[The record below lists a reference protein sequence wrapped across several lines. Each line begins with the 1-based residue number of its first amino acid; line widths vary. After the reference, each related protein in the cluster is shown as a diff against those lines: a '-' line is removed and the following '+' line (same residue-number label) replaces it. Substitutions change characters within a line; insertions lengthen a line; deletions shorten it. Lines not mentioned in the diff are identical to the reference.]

1 MDRTL
6 DVAQSSMTNLHL
18 PFSFLFQDL
27 WRDSVTFV
35 PGARDASHA
44 PSFSSD
50 KFGKIFRDKRTIINI
65 FYNDPFSTCGY
76 LNHFTQILDILN
88 TFLPCT
94 CNEK

>member
-27 WRDSVTFV
+27 RRDSVTFV

-50 KFGKIFRDKRTIINI
+50 KFGKIFKNKQTINI
-65 FYNDPFSTCGY
+65 FDN
-76 LNHFTQILDILN
+76 FTMIHSVRVAILTILHK
-88 TFLPCT
+88 F
-94 CNEK
+94 

>member
-50 KFGKIFRDKRTIINI
+50 KFGKIFKNKRTINI
-65 FYNDPFSTCGY
+65 FYNFTMIHSVRVAILTILHKYKTYQHVSTLY
-76 LNHFTQILDILN
+76 L
-88 TFLPCT
+88 
-94 CNEK
+94 

>member
-6 DVAQSSMTNLHL
+6 DIAQSSMTNLHL

-27 WRDSVTFV
+27 WRDSVKFV

-50 KFGKIFRDKRTIINI
+50 KFGKIFHK
-65 FYNDPFSTCGY
+65 
-76 LNHFTQILDILN
+76 
-88 TFLPCT
+88 
-94 CNEK
+94 

>member
-1 MDRTL
+1 MDPTL

-18 PFSFLFQDL
+18 PFSFLFQDF

-50 KFGKIFRDKRTIINI
+50 KFGKIFINKPTINI
-65 FYNDPFSTCGY
+65 FYN
-76 LNHFTQILDILN
+76 FTMIHLVLMAILTILHK
-88 TFLPCT
+88 F
-94 CNEK
+94 

>member
-50 KFGKIFRDKRTIINI
+50 KFGKIFINERTIISI
-65 FYNDPFSTCGY
+65 FYNCTMIHSVRVA
-76 LNHFTQILDILN
+76 ILTILH
-88 TFLPCT
+88 
-94 CNEK
+94 KY